1 LTGQINNLDRCICA
15 HTTQIQSHKNGHKI
29 LVGSR
34 VLVMLLTY
42 DHTKQTP
49 QSEKMLEQSPAVYSL
64 FVGNTAESWLMMYM
78 SAGDFVSSLLT

>member
-1 LTGQINNLDRCICA
+1 
-15 HTTQIQSHKNGHKI
+15 
-29 LVGSR
+29 
-34 VLVMLLTY
+34 MLLTY